1 MSDLRFKRIKFL
13 SKIHSFNWNSKQ
25 DSIVRYVTKD
35 SIWHLTLKGQ
45 DLNSYPYWNSYRSKI
60 HTNPPEI
67 NTDKKLW
74 MNIPLWDMRQKIQ
87 FDIQILKQDLNS
99 DQKFIS

>member
-1 MSDLRFKRIKFL
+1 MKQQTKFHCEIRDKRF
-13 SKIHSFNWNSKQ
+13 
-25 DSIVRYVTKD
+25 TKD
-35 SIWHLTLKGQ
+35 KRTLKGQ

-67 NTDKKLW
+67 HTDKKLW

-87 FDIQILKQDLNS
+87 FDIKIWKQDLNY
-99 DQKFIS
+99 DKKFIA